1 METRKIYFVIFPGF
15 ELLDL
20 SGPVSVFSSA
30 TQLHAQSPYETH
42 VISTLGGPIQSSAM
56 LSIDSTSISEI
67 AINSLDSIFIVGGN
81 AEPVLHASQDATLIK
96 WLQSIGDK
104 AERIGSICSG
114 TFILA
119 ETGLLT
125 NKLCTSHWS
134 ATHTLKTMYPSI
146 KIKQEALYVN
156 DGKFWTSAGVTTGID
171 MALEILRKDL
181 GNALSNKVAKM
192 LVVYAHRPG
201 NQTQFSSLLQLQ
213 GKPGHQFSELLSWID
228 SNIDQALKV
237 EDMAEYMCM
246 SERTFYRKFTA
257 AFDTTPS
264 KHLEEIKLDRAKKLL
279 EENFAIN
286 RVANAVGF
294 RSESAF
300 RSCFEKRFKISPS
313 MHRQLHR
320 L

>member
-1 METRKIYFVIFPGF
+1 MNTRNIYFVIFPGF

-30 TQLHAQSPYETH
+30 TELHPQTPYETH
-42 VISTLGGPIQSSAM
+42 VISTSGGLIASSSM
-56 LSIDSTSISEI
+56 LTLDSVSITDISISTS
-67 AINSLDSIFIVGGN
+67 DSVLIVGAN
-81 AEPVLHASQDATLIK
+81 AAPILQVCQDATLIK
-96 WLQSIGDK
+96 WLQTIENT

-114 TFILA
+114 AFILA
-119 ETGLLT
+119 EAGLLT

-134 ATHTLKTMYPSI
+134 ATQTLKKMYPAI

-171 MALEILRKDL
+171 MALEILRKDV
-181 GNALSNKVAKM
+181 GNGLSNKVAKM

-213 GKPGHQFSELLSWID
+213 GRSDHQFSELLSWID

-246 SERTFYRKFTA
+246 SERTFYRRFVA
-257 AFDTTPS
+257 VFDTTPS
-264 KHLEEIKLDRAKKLL
+264 KYIEGIKLDRAKCLL
-279 EENFAIN
+279 EENHAISN
-286 RVANAVGF
+286 VARAIGF

-300 RSCFEKRFKISPS
+300 RSCFEKRFNISPS